1 MLPVGQLKKRS
12 GVILGFLIS
21 TMSLCFSFPIGSWGE
36 NYLIPGEIQPKK
48 INLISGKS
56 VILKTAI
63 PVKRVSIASPEIA
76 SYLILSPQE
85 IYITGKAAGITN
97 LIMWEKTRV
106 VGIYDL
112 EVSYDVSRLKE
123 QIYELLPQEGDI
135 RVVATHGSITLSGR
149 VSNSSALSQALA
161 IAKAYAPEGNVNNL
175 LEVGG
180 IHQVML
186 EVRVAEMQ
194 KSLLKRFGVNFNY
207 FRGNE
212 FGISTLAGL
221 TSLSGLAATGGLPTL
236 AVSPA
241 VNALFRFNR
250 HSTTWTGFVDALK
263 TDGLVKILAEPTLIA
278 LSGQTAN
285 FLAGGEFPVPVP
297 QGLGTVGIEY
307 KKFGVGLSFTPTVL
321 TGKRISMNVVPEV
334 SELDFSTATQIAG
347 YVVPGLSTRRAS
359 TVIELDD
366 GQSFAIAGLLR
377 DTVRDQID
385 KFPLL
390 GDIPILG
397 ALFRSRSF
405 QKSETELVIIATPH
419 LVKPLDMAKQPLP
432 TDYYIEPNDMDFY
445 ILGSMEGQAAP
456 GAIGET
462 GKLDGD
468 FGHAMPK

>member
-1 MLPVGQLKKRS
+1 MPLICQPKRRTL
-12 GVILGFLIS
+12 VILGFFI
-21 TMSLCFSFPIGSWGE
+21 TTAILCFSFPAALWAEDS
-36 NYLIPGEIQPKK
+36 LIPGDRQPKK
-48 INLISGKS
+48 INIISGKS
-56 VILKTAI
+56 ILLKTAA

-97 LIMWEKTRV
+97 LIMWQGTRV

-112 EVSYDVSRLKE
+112 EVTYDVSRLKE
-123 QIYELLPQEGDI
+123 QLHETLPDEKDL
-135 RVVATHGSITLSGR
+135 RVISTHDSITLSGR
-149 VSNSSALSQALA
+149 VSNASCLSQALA
-161 IAKAYAPEGNVNNL
+161 IAKAYAPEGKVNDL

-180 IHQVML
+180 VHQVML

-207 FRGNE
+207 FRGTE

-221 TSLSGLAATGGLPTL
+221 TSLNEITSSGVIDL

-241 VNALFRFNR
+241 VNAMFRFNR
-250 HSTTWTGFVDALK
+250 GATTWTGFVDALK
-263 TDGLVKILAEPTLIA
+263 ADGLTKILAEPTLIA

-285 FLAGGEFPVPVP
+285 FLAGGEFPIPVP
-297 QGLGTVGIEY
+297 DDDGITIEY
-307 KKFGVGLSFTPTVL
+307 KKFGVALSFTPTVL
-321 TGKRISMNVVPEV
+321 SENRISMKLSPEV
-334 SELDFSTATQIAG
+334 SELDYSTAVQISG
-347 YVVPGLSTRRAS
+347 YVAPGLSTRRAS
-359 TVIELDD
+359 TVIELAD

-385 KFPLL
+385 KYPLL

-405 QKSETELVIIATPH
+405 QKAETELVIIATPH
-419 LVKPLDMAKQPLP
+419 LIKPLDMAKQPLP
-432 TDYYIEPNDMDFY
+432 TDFYIEPNDADFY
-445 ILGSMEGQAAP
+445 IMGKMEGQPTP
-456 GAIGET
+456 GAISET
-462 GKLDGD
+462 GKLDGE